1 MAYGDGSITDIKKRD
16 GSSYAP
22 KHWRICINLGTDPIT
37 GERIKVQR
45 NFTGTKAAA
54 AKLRTQIKA
63 EYENGLTVKGERTTF
78 GAFADEWHE
87 ARVTA
92 AEVGKTR
99 LAREKTIIEELKA
112 YIGTMRVRDITPHTI
127 EALYTRIRKDK
138 TESRGKCSGTTMN
151 MYHKLLKQILA
162 KAVDYDIILRNPADT
177 VKAPRIDPVDR
188 RSLSVDEGRDLLAKI
203 NEAEEEAYQR
213 REEIEE
219 RQEKRGDTSER
230 SYLRGMS
237 NIGNVMAARIGLATG
252 MRRGEVMGL
261 TWGHIDFK
269 RGVLRVEQSVT
280 VYSEIKEP
288 KSEAGKREL
297 NLDEK
302 TMKHLAKWKAFQA
315 QELAILCK
323 KQTDGTPVCCTD
335 KGEFMQPTNF
345 SRWWRKFAEE
355 SGFPGLRYHELR
367 HTQASQLVA
376 SGMDIKTVQHRL
388 GHASAS
394 LTLNQYSHALPAK
407 DAEAA
412 QFIGDLF
419 APVPQADVHVSARKT
434 A

>member
-1 MAYGDGSITDIKKRD
+1 MAYGDGSITEVKKRD

-37 GERIKVQR
+37 GERVKVQR

-54 AKLRTQIKA
+54 TKLRTQMKA
-63 EYENGLTVKGERTTF
+63 EYENGLAVKGERMTF
-78 GAFADEWHE
+78 SAFADEWHE
-87 ARVTA
+87 GRVTA

-99 LAREKTIIEELKA
+99 LAREKTIINELKA
-112 YIGTMRVRDITPHTI
+112 YIGTTRLRDITPHTI

-138 TESRGKCSGTTMN
+138 TEARGKCSGTTMN

-162 KAVDYDIILRNPADT
+162 KAVDYEIILRNPADK
-177 VKAPRIDPVDR
+177 VKAPKVDPVDR
-188 RSLSVDEGRDLLAKI
+188 RSLNVDEGRELLAKI
-203 NEAEEEAYQR
+203 DEAEDEAYQHR
-213 REEIEE
+213 LEVED
-219 RQEKRGDTSER
+219 RQRKRGDTSDR

-237 NIGNVMAARIGLATG
+237 TIGNVMAARIGLATG

-269 RGVLRVEQSVT
+269 RRVLRVEQSVT

-288 KSEAGKREL
+288 KSEAGRREL

-302 TMKHLAKWKAFQA
+302 TLTHLARWKDFQ
-315 QELAILCK
+315 QEELSILCK
-323 KQTDGTPVCCTD
+323 EQTEDTPVCCTD
-335 KGEFMQPTNF
+335 KGDFMQPTNF
-345 SRWWRKFAEE
+345 SRWWRKFAKE
-355 SGFPGLRYHELR
+355 SGFAGLRFHELR

-412 QFIGDLF
+412 QFIGNLF
-419 APVPQADVHVSARKT
+419 APVPKADVHANARKS